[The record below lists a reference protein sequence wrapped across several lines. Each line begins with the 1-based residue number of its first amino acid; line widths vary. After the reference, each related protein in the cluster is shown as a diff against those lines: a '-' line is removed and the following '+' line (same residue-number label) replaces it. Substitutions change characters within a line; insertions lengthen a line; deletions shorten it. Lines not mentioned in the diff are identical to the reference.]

1 MLTQLVYILDQ
12 KKKADRML
20 TFVLMRSAF
29 CRGVGVHKER
39 LDCNVIV
46 PYFGHMHNA
55 MFKAFGSRKNLTLYV
70 GVKSKM

>member
-20 TFVLMRSAF
+20 TFVLMRSVF

-46 PYFGHMHNA
+46 PYFWAHAQCYIQG
-55 MFKAFGSRKNLTLYV
+55 FWQS
-70 GVKSKM
+70 